1 MAHMYTNGISESQF
15 EIIKDD
21 PKCRGAGF
29 QIRLWGLKV
38 LAEND
43 AATVTFLQEGMAM
56 APLCVV
62 VKQQSI
68 FSHQSPRVRE
78 FIN

>member
-1 MAHMYTNGISESQF
+1 M
-15 EIIKDD
+15 
-21 PKCRGAGF
+21 
-29 QIRLWGLKV
+29 

-43 AATVTFLQEGMAM
+43 AATLAFLQEGMAV

-78 FIN
+78 FVN

>member
-1 MAHMYTNGISESQF
+1 
-15 EIIKDD
+15 
-21 PKCRGAGF
+21 
-29 QIRLWGLKV
+29 LKV